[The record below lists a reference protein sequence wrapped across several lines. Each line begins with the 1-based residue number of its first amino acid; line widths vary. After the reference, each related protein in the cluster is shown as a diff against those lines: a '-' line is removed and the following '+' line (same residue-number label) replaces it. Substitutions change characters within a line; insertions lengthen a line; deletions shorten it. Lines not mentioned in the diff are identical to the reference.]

1 MKNHHKITFLR
12 SPGVQTSSKNAEK
25 SDLSDAIDDI
35 SPNPQKHMKIEEKHS
50 KKNPKKIKKSLR
62 ASPRN
67 R

>member
-50 KKNPKKIKKSLR
+50 KKNPKKNKKSLR
-62 ASPRN
+62 ASPS
-67 R
+67 